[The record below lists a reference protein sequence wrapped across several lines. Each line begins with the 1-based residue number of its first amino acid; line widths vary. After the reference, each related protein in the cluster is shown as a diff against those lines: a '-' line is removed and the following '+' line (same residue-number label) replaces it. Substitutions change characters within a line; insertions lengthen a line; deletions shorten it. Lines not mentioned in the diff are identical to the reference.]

1 MREKQI
7 WTHLSTITKFKT
19 GQNILNTY
27 SQILD
32 SRQHRTVI
40 FEGGET
46 NEMTPMIAPAFYLE
60 RFSKILAQVGKLS
73 KECWVEKT
81 EFGVVSKWLEF
92 MGHITWEEEA
102 IPRNSPR
109 ILHGVHLTPWLIAN
123 LCMFRAK
130 FYHAGQKT
138 TSGERIL
145 PKICK
150 PNKSQS
156 SHKHRNCSS
165 FHHPDWRDHIEYV
178 KPPVETPN
186 QIKPQ

>member
-1 MREKQI
+1 MFRNKDIENLLFPLMREKQI

-73 KECWVEKT
+73 KEC
-81 EFGVVSKWLEF
+81 
-92 MGHITWEEEA
+92 
-102 IPRNSPR
+102 
-109 ILHGVHLTPWLIAN
+109 
-123 LCMFRAK
+123 
-130 FYHAGQKT
+130 
-138 TSGERIL
+138 
-145 PKICK
+145 
-150 PNKSQS
+150 
-156 SHKHRNCSS
+156 
-165 FHHPDWRDHIEYV
+165 
-178 KPPVETPN
+178 
-186 QIKPQ
+186 